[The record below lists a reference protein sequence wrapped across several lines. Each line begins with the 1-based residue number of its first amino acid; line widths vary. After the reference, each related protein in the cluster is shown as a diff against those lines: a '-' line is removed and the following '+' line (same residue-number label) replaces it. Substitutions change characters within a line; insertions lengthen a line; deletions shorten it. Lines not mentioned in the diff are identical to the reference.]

1 VENWLYL
8 DDKISIR
15 GEFMEEKLNILYVD
29 NSFDNLKAIGHE
41 LKEEG
46 YIYRIEHIKSRYD
59 LLTYKTNDRI
69 NLVITEYKLDDLTCL
84 EIIKI
89 LNALGLNVPIIL
101 FTASASEE
109 NAIETIKYGYS
120 DYVFKNNFRRLCLV
134 IKKEININ
142 RINKQNIVLKEK
154 LNDYKKIDEERIN
167 GLEYEDLENVNFQ
180 NDLRKAVRNKE
191 FTVFYQ
197 PQYSI
202 KTGKIVGMEALV
214 RWIHPEK
221 GVISPGKFIPTVE
234 EIGLIIPIG
243 EFVLYEA
250 CKLNKK
256 LQEKGYRCET
266 ISVNLSAK
274 QFSEEGLVSTIQ
286 KVLKETGLDPKW
298 LVLEITETIVM
309 KNIDYTIKILNKI
322 KSMGIKIALD
332 DFGTGYSSLNY
343 LKDLPIDT
351 LKIDKSFMDG
361 IPSNIKEEAIAK
373 TIINLAHILNLD
385 IIAEGVENEKQLEFL
400 KHENCDKVQ
409 GFIFSK
415 PISSSEVEQKF
426 RQLK

>member
-1 VENWLYL
+1 
-8 DDKISIR
+8 
-15 GEFMEEKLNILYVD
+15 MEEKLSILYVD

-59 LLTYKTNDRI
+59 LLTYKTNHRI
-69 NLVITEYKLDDLTCL
+69 NLVITEYTLDDLTCL
-84 EIIKI
+84 DIIKV
-89 LNALGLNVPIIL
+89 LNALGLDVPIIL
-101 FTASASEE
+101 FTSSTPEE
-109 NAIETIKYGYS
+109 KAIETIKYGYS
-120 DYVFKNNFRRLCLV
+120 DYVFKNNFKRLCLV
-134 IKKEININ
+134 IKKEINTHK
-142 RINKQNIVLKEK
+142 INKQNKVLQEK
-154 LNDYKKIDEERIN
+154 LNDYRKINEEKIN
-167 GLEYEDLENVNFQ
+167 EHKINNLEYYNLENVDFQ
-180 NDLRKAVRNKE
+180 NDLRKAVINKE

-202 KTGKIVGMEALV
+202 KTGNIVGMEALV

-221 GVISPGKFIPTVE
+221 GVISPMKFIPTVE

-250 CKLNKK
+250 CKLNKQ
-256 LQEKGYRCET
+256 LQEKGYRCEP

-286 KVLKETGLDPKW
+286 KVLNETGLDPKW

-309 KNIDYTIKILNKI
+309 KNIDYTIRILNKI
-322 KSMGIKIALD
+322 KSMGIKVALD

-415 PISSSEVEQKF
+415 PISSSEVEHKF
-426 RQLK
+426 RYMK